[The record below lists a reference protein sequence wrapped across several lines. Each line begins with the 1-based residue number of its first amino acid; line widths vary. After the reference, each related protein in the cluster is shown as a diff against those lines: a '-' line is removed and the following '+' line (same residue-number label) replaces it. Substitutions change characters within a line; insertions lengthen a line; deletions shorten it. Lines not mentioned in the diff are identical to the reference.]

1 MREAQLHV
9 ALVTLGRW
17 CAPQQQKLQAKGTA
31 FERIGDAAAAQAA
44 QAASGSRKLGPTK
57 RSSLAQ
63 EQKQDGVQARSPRA

>member
-44 QAASGSRKLGPTK
+44 SGSRKLGPTK